1 MHIDG
6 MVVEHNK
13 GRRRRRGSWETPSD
27 GVVDDKWEL
36 TRWRV
41 EYLVEEG
48 HRSPPVTESGDHK
61 RGTRGTQGESFL

>member
-13 GRRRRRGSWETPSD
+13 GRRRRGSWETPS
-27 GVVDDKWEL
+27 GGVDDGKWES

-41 EYLVEEG
+41 E
-48 HRSPPVTESGDHK
+48 
-61 RGTRGTQGESFL
+61 